1 MNLFQSSFRPPAW
14 LLVFALSAF
23 VAGCGNDDDA
33 VAPPTTPPTTLP
45 PLVQSTSPAV
55 SVALGAAATFGA
67 GSGAGVT
74 NQGTSTNVVGDLGTS
89 GAATLITGFHDSTT
103 GPFTE
108 TPLNIG
114 NVTGTIYTAT
124 VPDAGAVAATVGPAL
139 TLALGNLNS
148 QAAGSDPGAGE
159 LGGLRLAAGVYTSA
173 GGTFQITLQDLILD
187 AQNDPNAVWVF
198 QMASAL
204 TVGDTAARS
213 VTLINGAQPK
223 NVFWAVGSAATINGA
238 GGGTMV
244 GTIIAP
250 AGVTFS
256 TAGNA
261 AITTLNGRA
270 FGFAGSVTMVNTAIT
285 VPAP

>member
-14 LLVFALSAF
+14 LLAFALSAF
-23 VAGCGNDDDA
+23 VAGCGNDDDP
-33 VAPPTTPPTTLP
+33 VAPPPTPLP
-45 PLVQSTSPAV
+45 PLVQSTSTAT
-55 SVALGAAATFGA
+55 SVALGTAATFGA

-74 NQGTSTNVVGDLGTS
+74 NEGTSTNVVGDLGTS
-89 GAATLITGFHDSTT
+89 AAATLIIGFHDSTT
-103 GPFTE
+103 SFTE
-108 TPLNIG
+108 DPLHMG
-114 NVTGTIYTAT
+114 NVTGTIYHSTG
-124 VPDAGAVAATVGPAL
+124 PDGGVLAAAVGPDLTAAL
-139 TLALGNLNS
+139 AALNS

-159 LGGLRLAAGVYTSA
+159 LGGLRLAAGVWTSA
-173 GGTFQITLQDLILD
+173 SGTFQITLGDLILD
-187 AQNDPNAVWVF
+187 AQGDADAVWVF
-198 QMASAL
+198 QMGTAL
-204 TVGDTAARS
+204 TVGDTTAARS
-213 VTLINGAQPK
+213 VTLINGAQSK
-223 NVFWAVGSAATINGA
+223 NVFWALATGAATINGA

-270 FGFAGSVTMVNTAIT
+270 FGFTGSVTMVNTAIN

>member
-1 MNLFQSSFRPPAW
+1 
-14 LLVFALSAF
+14 
-23 VAGCGNDDDA
+23 
-33 VAPPTTPPTTLP
+33 
-45 PLVQSTSPAV
+45 
-55 SVALGAAATFGA
+55 
-67 GSGAGVT
+67 VT
-74 NQGTSTNVVGDLGTS
+74 NQGTSTNVAGDLGGPVAS
-89 GAATLITGFHDSTT
+89 TLITGFHDSTT
-103 GPFTE
+103 VFTE

-114 NVTGTIYTAT
+114 NVTGTIYTDDDPPADGGAT
-124 VPDAGAVAATVGPAL
+124 AAQVSGDLTTAYGA
-139 TLALGNLNS
+139 LNA

-159 LGGLRLAAGVYTSA
+159 LGGLRLAAGVWTSA
-173 GGTFQITLQDLILD
+173 SGAFQITLKDLILD

-198 QMASAL
+198 QMASSL

-213 VTLINGAQPK
+213 VTLINGAQAK
-223 NVFWAVGSAATINGA
+223 NVFWRVGSAATINGA

-270 FGFAGSVTMVNTAIT
+270 FGFPDAITMVNTAIN

>member
-23 VAGCGNDDDA
+23 VAGCGNDDDP
-33 VAPPTTPPTTLP
+33 VASTTPPVTLP
-45 PLVQSTSPAV
+45 PLVQSTSAAT

-67 GSGAGVT
+67 GSGGGVT

-89 GAATLITGFHDSTT
+89 ATSTSITGFHDSLAIY
-103 GPFTE
+103 TE
-108 TPLNIG
+108 TIDNIG
-114 NVTGTIYTAT
+114 AVTGTIYTSDG
-124 VPDAGAVAATVGPAL
+124 PDGGVLAGQVGPAL
-139 TLALGNLNS
+139 NTALGELNA
-148 QAAGSDPGAGE
+148 QPAGSDPGAGE
-159 LGGLRLAAGVYTSA
+159 LGGLRLAAGVWTSA
-173 GGTFQITLQDLILD
+173 SGTFQITLGDLILD
-187 AQNDPNAVWVF
+187 AQGDPDAVWVF
-198 QMASAL
+198 QMGTAL
-204 TVGDTAARS
+204 TVGDTTAARS
-213 VTLINGAQPK
+213 VTLINGAQAK
-223 NVFWAVGSAATINGA
+223 NVFWAAGTAATINGA

-270 FGFAGSVTMVNTAIT
+270 FGFSGSVTMVNTAIN